1 MNSVTKDIMKLLKVD
16 ETDALEVQNRM
27 DQSGINYSECS
38 KREFNAEAR
47 EAFKIFKGECT
58 EFYS

>member
-1 MNSVTKDIMKLLKVD
+1 MNGVTKDIMKLLKLN
-16 ETDALEVQNRM
+16 ESDALEVQSRM
-27 DQSGINYSECS
+27 DQSGINYSECT

-47 EAFKIFKGECT
+47 EALKIFKGECE